1 MIFNLIYLMILL
13 VLITCIVTSNE
24 TTYLYLRS
32 LLLKIQNTIQ
42 KYVYIHDIHGRDR
55 RERERSATRRG
66 GWKEKR
72 RQGCGNLQLAH
83 GRAYHKVEN
92 TLM

>member
-1 MIFNLIYLMILL
+1 MILL

-42 KYVYIHDIHGRDR
+42 KYVYIHDIHGIDAIA
-55 RERERSATRRG
+55 SAAPPAAAGGKKKGARAAETYNWLTGEHITRL
-66 GWKEKR
+66 KI
-72 RQGCGNLQLAH
+72 H
-83 GRAYHKVEN
+83 
-92 TLM
+92 

>member
-42 KYVYIHDIHGRDR
+42 KYVYIHDIHGIDA
-55 RERERSATRRG
+55 SASAAPPAAAG
-66 GWKEKR
+66 GKKKR
-72 RQGCGNLQLAH
+72 HQGCGNLQLAH